1 MMKTKEVKKHIKDY
15 DIEQL
20 VGRLLRVGVVT
31 ASVIVC
37 VGGIL
42 YLIKMGAD
50 PMPSYAQFKGE
61 SAGFTTSNGIFS
73 GLLSGRA
80 KGIVQFGVLV
90 LIATPIMRIVF
101 SLIGFTLEKDKLYIV
116 ITLIV
121 LCVMLVSTVGGFAG

>member
-1 MMKTKEVKKHIKDY
+1 MKTEKVKKHTTDY

-20 VGRLLRVGVVT
+20 VGRLLRVGVIT
-31 ASVIVC
+31 ASCIVFI
-37 VGGIL
+37 GGLI

-61 SAGFTTSNGIFS
+61 SAGFTTFEGIFS
-73 GLLSGRA
+73 GLLSGHA

-90 LIATPIMRIVF
+90 LIATPIMRIIL

-121 LCVMLVSTVGGFAG
+121 LCVMLVSTLGGFAG

>member
-1 MMKTKEVKKHIKDY
+1 MKTKEVKKHIKDY

-31 ASVIVC
+31 ASCIVF

-42 YLIKMGAD
+42 YLIHMGGD
-50 PMPSYAQFKGE
+50 PMPSYAQFRGE
-61 SAGFTTSNGIFS
+61 SAGFTTFQGIFS
-73 GLLSGRA
+73 GLLSGHA
-80 KGIVQFGVLV
+80 KGIIQFGVLV
-90 LIATPIMRIVF
+90 LIATPIMRILL

-121 LCVMLVSTVGGFAG
+121 LFVMLISTLGGFAG